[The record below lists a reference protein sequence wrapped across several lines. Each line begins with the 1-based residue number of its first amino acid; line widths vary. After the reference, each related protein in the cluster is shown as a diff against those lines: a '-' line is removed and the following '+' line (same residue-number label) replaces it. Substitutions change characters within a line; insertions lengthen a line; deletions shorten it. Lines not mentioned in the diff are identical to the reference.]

1 MLSANKVSQMKELIL
16 KIKDADKAYFV
27 DDNPIMT
34 DKEYDEMVDK
44 LKALEAETGIV
55 FSGSPSKRVSGE
67 VKKELQ
73 EVKHTKP
80 MLSAQKTKSIDEIAR
95 FLADRS
101 AIVSWKLD
109 GLTIVLRYQ
118 GGFLFKAITRG
129 RNGLVGEDV
138 TDAVKYFRNVPKRI
152 KETRSVEVRGEGV
165 LSWKDHKILTGNSEE
180 ASNHPRN
187 VAAGLTRTVNPDK
200 GRTNHLDFFAFD
212 LIESPENFK
221 LKSEQLKYMSELGFS
236 VVPHQDVGLHTGK
249 TLEETIKEFNPEEFY
264 YPADGLIFEYDD
276 IAYGKS
282 LGATDHHE
290 RRMMALKWE
299 DEEYET
305 KFTGVE
311 LITTRTGIVNIIA
324 HFDEVN
330 LNGSKVSRAG
340 IHNLTKFESFE
351 FGIGDTIK
359 VYNANMIIP
368 QVADNV
374 TRSGTFELPK
384 YCPCCGM
391 TLEVNLNKN
400 GVRNLFCP
408 NEDCMARNAQR
419 VAHFC
424 DKDAMGMDGLSA
436 VLLEK
441 LMAYGWI
448 KNYVD
453 LYHIEDHKQEIINT
467 IGFGPASYKKI
478 YNAIEG
484 SRKTNLARFLVGM
497 GIPSIGLEVAR
508 IINEF
513 CEGSF
518 EKFEKL
524 IQEEYKFSHIGGISF
539 TAEKN
544 IYKWYND
551 KSEQRLYRPLLRELK
566 FVDETKPKVEVK
578 NAFSEKQIAITGT
591 ISTLSRKDAYRL
603 LELLGAK
610 PCEIV
615 TVDTDYLVVGTEPGT
630 KKIANAL
637 QYNVKIIYEQEFI
650 EILKG

>member
-1 MLSANKVSQMKELIL
+1 MLNANKVSQMKELIL

-34 DKEYDEMVDK
+34 DKEYDEMVEK

-55 FSGSPSKRVSGE
+55 FSGSPSKKVAGE
-67 VKKELQ
+67 VKKELK

-80 MLSAQKTKSIDEIAR
+80 MLSAQKTKSIDEIGR
-95 FLADRS
+95 FIADKS
-101 AIVSWKLD
+101 VVISWKMD

-118 GGFLFKAITRG
+118 GGFLCKAITRG
-129 RNGLVGEDV
+129 RDGRVGEDV
-138 TDAVKYFRNVPKRI
+138 TDAVKYFRNIPKRI
-152 KETRSVEVRGEGV
+152 KETRTVEIRGEGV
-165 LSWKDHKILTGNSEE
+165 LSWKDHKILTGDSEE

-187 VAAGLTRTVNPDK
+187 VAAALTRTTSPDK
-200 GRTNHLDFFAFD
+200 GRVNHLDFFAFD
-212 LIESPENFK
+212 VIESPMEFTAK
-221 LKSEQLKYMSELGFS
+221 FAQFEYMAQLGFM
-236 VVPHQDVGLHTGK
+236 VVPYQKFWNESEK
-249 TLEETIKEFNPEEFY
+249 TLDETIKAFNSEEFY
-264 YPADGLIFEYDD
+264 YPSDGLIFEYDD

-282 LGATDHHE
+282 LGVTEHHE
-290 RRMMALKWE
+290 RRLMALKWE

-324 HFDEVN
+324 HFEEVN
-330 LNGSKVSRAG
+330 LNGSKVNRANV
-340 IHNLTKFESFE
+340 HNLSKFESFE

-368 QVADNV
+368 QIADNV
-374 TRSGTFELPK
+374 TRSGTFELPRF
-384 YCPCCGM
+384 CPCCGEV
-391 TLEVNLNKN
+391 LEIKLSKS
-400 GVRNLFCP
+400 GSRNLYCP
-408 NEDCMARNAQR
+408 NEECMARNAQR
-419 VAHFC
+419 LAHFC
-424 DKDAMGMDGLSA
+424 DKEAMDMDGLSA

-453 LYHIEDHKQEIINT
+453 LYHIEDYKEEIVNT

-484 SRKTNLARFLVGM
+484 SRKTNVGRFLVGM
-497 GIPSIGLEVAR
+497 DIPSVSAEVGR

-513 CEGSF
+513 CDGSF
-518 EKFEKL
+518 EVFEKL
-524 IQEEYKFSHIGGISF
+524 IKEEYSFSHIGGVSY

-544 IYKWYND
+544 IYKWYNN
-551 KSEQRLYRPLLRELK
+551 KNEEKLWRPLLRELK
-566 FVDETKPKVEVK
+566 FVGETVK
-578 NAFSEKQIAITGT
+578 QETTNAFTDKQVAITGT
-591 ISTLSRKDAYRL
+591 ISNLSRKDIYRL

-610 PCEIV
+610 PCDIV
-615 TVDTDYLVVGTEPGT
+615 TVETDFLVVGSEPGT

-637 QYNVKIIYEQEFI
+637 QYNVKIIYEEEFI